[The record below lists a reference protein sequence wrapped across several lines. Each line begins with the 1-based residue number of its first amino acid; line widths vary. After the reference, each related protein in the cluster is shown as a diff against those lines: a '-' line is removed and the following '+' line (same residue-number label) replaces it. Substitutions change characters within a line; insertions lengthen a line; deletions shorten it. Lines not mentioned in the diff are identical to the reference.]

1 MLQLNTFVFNPFY
14 ENTYLLFDD
23 TSECI
28 IIDPGCFNTE
38 EQQELTNFV
47 ETNKLKPVRLINTH
61 CHLDHVLGNNFVSR
75 KWNLGLEIP
84 INEQGVLDRYE
95 RSCQLYGIPGDL
107 QPPVAKHIEAH
118 EQITFGHTT
127 LEIIS
132 APGHSPGHFCY
143 YHAATA
149 TLIGGDVLFR
159 ESVGRTDLPGGNTAQ
174 LMQSIHEKL
183 FVLPENTTV
192 YSGHGPVTTIGHEK
206 IHNPFAGKKAGF

>member
-28 IIDPGCFNTE
+28 IIDPGCFNAD
-38 EQQELTNFV
+38 EQQELADFIEKN
-47 ETNKLKPVRLINTH
+47 NLKPVRLINTH
-61 CHLDHVLGNNFVSR
+61 CHLDHVLGNHFVSSR
-75 KWNLGLEIP
+75 WNLGLEIP
-84 INEQGVLDRYE
+84 VNEQSVLDRYE
-95 RSCQLYGIPGDL
+95 LSCQLYGVPGDL

-118 EQITFGHTT
+118 EHISFGNTT
-127 LEIIS
+127 LEIIF

-143 YHAATA
+143 YHAPSA

-174 LMQSIHEKL
+174 LMQSIREKL

-192 YSGHGPVTTIGHEK
+192 YPGHGPYTTIGHEK
-206 IHNPFAGKKAGF
+206 IHNPFAGKKAGY